1 MSTQWPMSSAAQP
14 PMSTLQLKSPPTWS
28 ALLILEKTRARETA
42 GDRSSL
48 MKATT
53 TPSLVQV
60 IPHRKKHKKALCS
73 RCCLLGLWVCWQ
85 YCPWG
90 VCPGDQSTGQLD
102 QWSDQWEY
110 LYQTKSRS
118 RTHFYHNYCSLLQM
132 ACEEQLLVGRGKED
146 RNANQEDNN

>member
-1 MSTQWPMSSAAQP
+1 MITRYILPTFASRLMSTQWPMSSAAQP

-28 ALLILEKTRARETA
+28 ALQILGRTHVRETA

-53 TPSLVQV
+53 TPSLVKV
-60 IPHRKKHKKALCS
+60 IPHRKKHKKVLCS

-90 VCPGDQSTGQLD
+90 VCPGDKSTGQLD
-102 QWSDQWEY
+102 QGSDQWEY
-110 LYQTKSRS
+110 LNTCPKPTAGPTSTS
-118 RTHFYHNYCSLLQM
+118 PFYFNYYWLLPYM
-132 ACEEQLLVGRGKED
+132 YFF
-146 RNANQEDNN
+146 